1 MLMSNNHNNTN
12 LILRII
18 ALHLIESCNKANH
31 YNCRGIKS
39 LYQVNSNTIVILV

>member
-18 ALHLIESCNKANH
+18 SLHLIESRNKANH
-31 YNCRGIKS
+31 CNCRIKS
-39 LYQVNSNTIVILV
+39 SYRVNSNTIVILV